1 MREWKVEGVGEWKCE
16 ESWGCLDWGMLEWI
30 CEESLL
36 KYVSDVMVVR
46 IFWIILKCVN
56 CKITN
61 LPLCKLMYLDNF
73 NIIYD
78 SLNYI
83 HLQIYSYL

>member
-1 MREWKVEGVGEWKCE
+1 VENWGCGKWKCE
-16 ESWGCLDWGMLEWI
+16 EIWGCLDYGMLEWI

-36 KYVSDVMVVR
+36 KYMNDVMVVR
-46 IFWIILKCVN
+46 IFWIILNCVN

-61 LPLCKLMYLDNF
+61 SQLMYLNNF

-83 HLQIYSYL
+83 YLQIYSYL